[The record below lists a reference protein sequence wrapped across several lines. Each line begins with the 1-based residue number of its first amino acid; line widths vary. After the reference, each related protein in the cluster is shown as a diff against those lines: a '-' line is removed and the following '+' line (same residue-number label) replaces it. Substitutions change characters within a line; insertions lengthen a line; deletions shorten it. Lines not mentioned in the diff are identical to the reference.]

1 MPHTLR
7 SVRLDVVTL
16 GTPVRYGW
24 DADGYGNL
32 LHFIHHRPV
41 DGLPDDRAPFLP
53 SAEDILQAKQGDC
66 VQQLGI
72 AGTNFTPPAWAWR
85 TPAWA
90 PTAARD
96 SQAGLVGSAEA
107 RAAPAQ

>member
-1 MPHTLR
+1 MPHTPR
-7 SVRLDVVTL
+7 SLRLDVVTL

-24 DADGYGNL
+24 DAAGYGNL

-72 AGTNFTPPAWAWR
+72 AGTNFTPPAWAWLADTR
-85 TPAWA
+85 LGTYC
-90 PTAARD
+90 
-96 SQAGLVGSAEA
+96 SQGFASGTCWIG
-107 RAAPAQ
+107 

>member
-1 MPHTLR
+1 MPHTPR
-7 SVRLDVVTL
+7 SLRLDVVTL

-53 SAEDILQAKQGDC
+53 SAEDILQVKQGDC

-85 TPAWA
+85 AWLA
-90 PTAARD
+90 DTRLGTYC
-96 SQAGLVGSAEA
+96 SQGFASGTCWIG
-107 RAAPAQ
+107 

>member
-7 SVRLDVVTL
+7 SLRLDVVTL

-32 LHFIHHRPV
+32 LHFIHHRPD

-72 AGTNFTPPAWAWR
+72 AGTNFTPPAWLADTR
-85 TPAWA
+85 LGTYC
-90 PTAARD
+90 
-96 SQAGLVGSAEA
+96 SQGFASGTCWIG
-107 RAAPAQ
+107 

>member
-7 SVRLDVVTL
+7 SLRLDVVTL

-72 AGTNFTPPAWAWR
+72 AGTNFTPPAWAWLADTR
-85 TPAWA
+85 LGTYC
-90 PTAARD
+90 
-96 SQAGLVGSAEA
+96 SQGFASGTCWIG
-107 RAAPAQ
+107 

>member
-1 MPHTLR
+1 
-7 SVRLDVVTL
+7 LDVVTL

-24 DADGYGNL
+24 DAAGYGNL

-72 AGTNFTPPAWAWR
+72 AGTNFTPPAWAWLADTR
-85 TPAWA
+85 LGTYC
-90 PTAARD
+90 
-96 SQAGLVGSAEA
+96 SQGFASGTCWIG
-107 RAAPAQ
+107 

>member
-7 SVRLDVVTL
+7 SLRLDVVTL

-24 DADGYGNL
+24 DAAGYGNL

-72 AGTNFTPPAWAWR
+72 AGTNFTPPAWAWLADTR
-85 TPAWA
+85 LGTYC
-90 PTAARD
+90 
-96 SQAGLVGSAEA
+96 SQGFASGTCWIG
-107 RAAPAQ
+107 